1 MCVYTNSNKILYF
14 RLPYVKLQNSIVLQL
29 NLGKNNPTSVVQTI
43 QLRFNVRNTS
53 STFLHRYYYTSS
65 CVHSW
70 ELNRPQ
76 TALRV
81 CIYTRWPA
89 DSLQVENK
97 NVGTKR
103 NPYRRKPQKCYRT
116 FRRMQQYLTGQER
129 FRGLRNS
136 KVH

>member
-65 CVHSW
+65 CVHS
-70 ELNRPQ
+70 
-76 TALRV
+76 
-81 CIYTRWPA
+81 
-89 DSLQVENK
+89 
-97 NVGTKR
+97 
-103 NPYRRKPQKCYRT
+103 
-116 FRRMQQYLTGQER
+116 
-129 FRGLRNS
+129 
-136 KVH
+136 